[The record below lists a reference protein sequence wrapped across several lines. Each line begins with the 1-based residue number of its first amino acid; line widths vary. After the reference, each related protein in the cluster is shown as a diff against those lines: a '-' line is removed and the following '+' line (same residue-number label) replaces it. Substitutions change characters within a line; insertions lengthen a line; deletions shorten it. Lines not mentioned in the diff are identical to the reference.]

1 MITIHSLFDE
11 RHTLCQSARSGATT
25 MTAPRRILLAD
36 DDATVRL
43 GVAELLGEMGVE
55 ALHAESG
62 LEALEIVRRY
72 PLNAVLLDLQ
82 MPGCSGLE
90 ALSVILRVRHDLPC
104 LVYSGSLTAELER
117 VAMESGA
124 FAVLRKPVQPSLLRL
139 QISRALRLPAAGGLN

>member
-1 MITIHSLFDE
+1 MALS
-11 RHTLCQSARSGATT
+11 
-25 MTAPRRILLAD
+25 APRRILLAD

-62 LEALEIVRRY
+62 LEALDIVRRH

-90 ALSVILRVRHDLPC
+90 ALPIILRVRSDLPC
-104 LVYSGSLTAELER
+104 LVYSGSLTADLER
-117 VAMESGA
+117 VALESGA
-124 FAVLRKPVQPSLLRL
+124 FAVLRKPVQPALLRL
-139 QISRALRLPAAGGLN
+139 HISRALHLPVPDGLN